1 MAAWLTLPS
10 PLTHQ
15 IRSEEEKHAQDDRER
30 QAALVAAWSA
40 GTSLIFSLVVVA
52 SGHIVTYDLQWKKER
67 MRRLKRKR

>member
-15 IRSEEEKHAQDDRER
+15 VRSEEEKHAQDDRER
-30 QAALVAAWSA
+30 Q
-40 GTSLIFSLVVVA
+40 
-52 SGHIVTYDLQWKKER
+52 WKKER